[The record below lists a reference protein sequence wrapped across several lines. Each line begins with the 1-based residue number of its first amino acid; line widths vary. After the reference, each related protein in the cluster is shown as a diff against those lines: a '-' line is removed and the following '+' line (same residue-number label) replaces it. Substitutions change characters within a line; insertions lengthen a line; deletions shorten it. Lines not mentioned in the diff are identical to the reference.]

1 MLSWD
6 RRDSLLGMMRDALF
20 PRGCA
25 GCDRPDEVLCG
36 DCRSLFANWRN
47 RELVSGQETQGAV
60 HTWSASTY
68 QGVVRHAILAWKD
81 HDDTELDTIFGEVMA
96 SLLEHSA
103 IHRSC
108 RRQTAVLV
116 VLVPSSPASM
126 RRRGRRHIDPLSK
139 AVANALC
146 DYGFDAKPYR
156 VLASIASGGRSVQ
169 QASSAQRAQRIG
181 GRIALGSDAVM
192 QGQQVVLVDDIIT
205 TGSTL
210 RQCAQTCRQA
220 GAEVIG
226 AMTLTE
232 AKRVV

>member
-36 DCRSLFANWRN
+36 DCRSLFTNWRS
-47 RELVSGQETQGAV
+47 RELVAHGTAQ
-60 HTWSASTY
+60 TWSASTY
-68 QGVVRHAILAWKD
+68 RGVVRHAILAWKD
-81 HDDTELDTIFGEVMA
+81 HDDTELDTVFGEVMT

-103 IHRSC
+103 ISVSC
-108 RRQTAVLV
+108 RQQTAVLV
-116 VLVPSSPASM
+116 VPVPSSRTSI
-126 RRRGRRHIDPLSK
+126 RRRGRRHIDPLAK

-146 DYGFDAKPYR
+146 GHGLDAKPYR
-156 VLASIASGGRSVQ
+156 ALTSIASGGRSVQ

-220 GAEVIG
+220 GAEIIG

>member
-1 MLSWD
+1 
-6 RRDSLLGMMRDALF
+6 MRDALF

-36 DCRSLFANWRN
+36 DCRSLFTNWRS
-47 RELVSGQETQGAV
+47 RELVSHGTAQ
-60 HTWSASTY
+60 TWSASTY

-81 HDDTELDTIFGEVMA
+81 HDDTELDTVFGEVMT

-103 IHRSC
+103 ISVSC
-108 RRQTAVLV
+108 RQQTAVLV
-116 VLVPSSPASM
+116 VPVPSSRTSI
-126 RRRGRRHIDPLSK
+126 RRRGRRHIDPLAK

-146 DYGFDAKPYR
+146 GHGLDAKPYR
-156 VLASIASGGRSVQ
+156 ALTSIASGGRSVQ

-181 GRIALGSDAVM
+181 GRIALGSDALM

>member
-81 HDDTELDTIFGEVMA
+81 HDDTELDTVFGEVMT

-103 IHRSC
+103 ISVSC
-108 RRQTAVLV
+108 RQQTAVLV
-116 VLVPSSPASM
+116 VPVPSSRTSI
-126 RRRGRRHIDPLSK
+126 RRRGRRHIDPLAK

-146 DYGFDAKPYR
+146 GHGLDAKPYR
-156 VLASIASGGRSVQ
+156 ALTSIASGGRSVQ

-181 GRIALGSDAVM
+181 GRIALGSDALM

>member
-1 MLSWD
+1 
-6 RRDSLLGMMRDALF
+6 MRDALF

-36 DCRSLFANWRN
+36 DCRSLFTNWRS
-47 RELVSGQETQGAV
+47 RELVAHGTAQ
-60 HTWSASTY
+60 TWSAST
-68 QGVVRHAILAWKD
+68 D
-81 HDDTELDTIFGEVMA
+81 HDDTELDTVFGEVMT

-103 IHRSC
+103 ISVSC
-108 RRQTAVLV
+108 RQQTAVLV
-116 VLVPSSPASM
+116 VPVPSSRTSI
-126 RRRGRRHIDPLSK
+126 RRRGRRHIDPLAK

-146 DYGFDAKPYR
+146 DHGLDAKPYR
-156 VLASIASGGRSVQ
+156 ALTSIASGGRSVQ

-220 GAEVIG
+220 GTEVIG

>member
-36 DCRSLFANWRN
+36 DCRSLFANWRS
-47 RELVSGQETQGAV
+47 RELVAHGTAQ
-60 HTWSASTY
+60 TWSASTY
-68 QGVVRHAILAWKD
+68 RGVVRHAILAWKD
-81 HDDTELDTIFGEVMA
+81 HDDTELDTVFGEVMT

-103 IHRSC
+103 ISVSC
-108 RRQTAVLV
+108 RQQTAVLV
-116 VLVPSSPASM
+116 VPVPSSRTSI
-126 RRRGRRHIDPLSK
+126 RRRGRRHIDPLAK

-146 DYGFDAKPYR
+146 GHGLDAKPYR
-156 VLASIASGGRSVQ
+156 ALTSIASGGRSVQ

-210 RQCAQTCRQA
+210 RQCAQTCRQG

>member
-1 MLSWD
+1 
-6 RRDSLLGMMRDALF
+6 MRDALF

-116 VLVPSSPASM
+116 VPVPSA
-126 RRRGRRHIDPLSK
+126 
-139 AVANALC
+139 
-146 DYGFDAKPYR
+146 GFDAAQRETAY
-156 VLASIASGGRSVQ
+156 RSVIQ
-169 QASSAQRAQRIG
+169 GRGKRIMRLRLRCETISG
-181 GRIALGSDAVM
+181 IGQYCIGRPIGAAGV
-192 QGQQVVLVDDIIT
+192 I
-205 TGSTL
+205 GST
-210 RQCAQTCRQA
+210 RPTHRWTNRTC
-220 GAEVIG
+220 
-226 AMTLTE
+226 L
-232 AKRVV
+232 

>member
-1 MLSWD
+1 MAH
-6 RRDSLLGMMRDALF
+6 GTA
-20 PRGCA
+20 
-25 GCDRPDEVLCG
+25 
-36 DCRSLFANWRN
+36 
-47 RELVSGQETQGAV
+47 Q
-60 HTWSASTY
+60 TWSASTY

-108 RRQTAVLV
+108 SRQTAVLV
-116 VLVPSSPASM
+116 VPVPSSPASM

-139 AVANALC
+139 AVASALC
-146 DYGFDAKPYR
+146 DHGFDAKPYR
-156 VLASIASGGRSVQ
+156 ALASIASGGRSVQ

-181 GRIALGSDAVM
+181 GRIALVSDAVM

>member
-36 DCRSLFANWRN
+36 DCRSLFTNWRS
-47 RELVSGQETQGAV
+47 RELVAHGTA

-108 RRQTAVLV
+108 HRQTAVLV
-116 VLVPSSPASM
+116 VPVPSSPASM

-181 GRIALGSDAVM
+181 GRIALVSDAVM

>member
-36 DCRSLFANWRN
+36 DCRSLFTNWRS
-47 RELVSGQETQGAV
+47 RELVAHGTAQ
-60 HTWSASTY
+60 TWSASTY
-68 QGVVRHAILAWKD
+68 QGAVRHAILAWKD

-108 RRQTAVLV
+108 SRQTAVLV
-116 VLVPSSPASM
+116 VPVPSSPASM

-139 AVANALC
+139 AVASALC
-146 DYGFDAKPYR
+146 DHGFDAKPYR
-156 VLASIASGGRSVQ
+156 ALASIASGGRSVQ

-181 GRIALGSDAVM
+181 GRIALVSDAVM

>member
-36 DCRSLFANWRN
+36 DCRSLFTNWRS
-47 RELVSGQETQGAV
+47 RELVAHGTAQ
-60 HTWSASTY
+60 TWSASTY
-68 QGVVRHAILAWKD
+68 RGVVRHAILAWKD
-81 HDDTELDTIFGEVMA
+81 HDDTELDTVFGEVMT

-103 IHRSC
+103 ISVSC
-108 RRQTAVLV
+108 RQQTAVLV
-116 VLVPSSPASM
+116 VPVPSSRTSI
-126 RRRGRRHIDPLSK
+126 RRRGRRHIDPLAK

-146 DYGFDAKPYR
+146 GHGLDAKPYR
-156 VLASIASGGRSVQ
+156 ALTSIASGGRSVQ

>member
-116 VLVPSSPASM
+116 VPVPSSPASM
-126 RRRGRRHIDPLSK
+126 RRRGRRHIDPFQGRGKRIMRLR
-139 AVANALC
+139 LRC
-146 DYGFDAKPYR
+146 ET
-156 VLASIASGGRSVQ
+156 ISGIGQYCIGRP
-169 QASSAQRAQRIG
+169 IG
-181 GRIALGSDAVM
+181 AAGVI
-192 QGQQVVLVDDIIT
+192 
-205 TGSTL
+205 GST
-210 RQCAQTCRQA
+210 RPTHRWTNRTC
-220 GAEVIG
+220 
-226 AMTLTE
+226 L
-232 AKRVV
+232 

>member
-25 GCDRPDEVLCG
+25 GCDRPDEVLCD

-103 IHRSC
+103 IQRSC

-116 VLVPSSPASM
+116 VPVPSSPASM

-139 AVANALC
+139 AVASALC
-146 DYGFDAKPYR
+146 DHGFDAKPYR
-156 VLASIASGGRSVQ
+156 ALASIASGGRSVQ

-181 GRIALGSDAVM
+181 GRIALVSDAVM

>member
-96 SLLEHSA
+96 SYWNTAPFTAPAVGRPPCSWFRYLHRRLRCGAEGDGISIRYPRPWQTHYA
-103 IHRSC
+103 I
-108 RRQTAVLV
+108 T
-116 VLVPSSPASM
+116 ASM
-126 RRRGRRHIDPLSK
+126 RNHIGYWPVLHRAADRCSRRHRLNAPNASVDESHLS
-139 AVANALC
+139 LM
-146 DYGFDAKPYR
+146 P
-156 VLASIASGGRSVQ
+156 
-169 QASSAQRAQRIG
+169 
-181 GRIALGSDAVM
+181 
-192 QGQQVVLVDDIIT
+192 
-205 TGSTL
+205 
-210 RQCAQTCRQA
+210 
-220 GAEVIG
+220 
-226 AMTLTE
+226 
-232 AKRVV
+232 

>member
-25 GCDRPDEVLCG
+25 GCDRPDEVLCD
-36 DCRSLFANWRN
+36 DCRSLFANWRS
-47 RELVSGQETQGAV
+47 RELVAHGTAQ
-60 HTWSASTY
+60 TWSASTY

-108 RRQTAVLV
+108 SRQTAVLV
-116 VLVPSSPASM
+116 VPVPSSPASM

-139 AVANALC
+139 AVASALC
-146 DYGFDAKPYR
+146 DHGFDAKPYR
-156 VLASIASGGRSVQ
+156 ALASIASGGRSVQ

-181 GRIALGSDAVM
+181 GRIALVSDAVM

-232 AKRVV
+232 AKSVV

>member
-25 GCDRPDEVLCG
+25 GCDRPDEVLCD

-103 IHRSC
+103 IQRSC

-116 VLVPSSPASM
+116 VPVPSSPASM

-139 AVANALC
+139 AVASALC
-146 DYGFDAKPYR
+146 DHGFDAKPYR
-156 VLASIASGGRSVQ
+156 ALTSIASGGRSVQ

-181 GRIALGSDAVM
+181 GRITLGSDAVM

>member
-116 VLVPSSPASM
+116 VRYLHRRLRCGAEGDGISIRYPRPWQTHYAITASM
-126 RRRGRRHIDPLSK
+126 RNHIGYWPVLHRAADRCSRRHRLNAPNASVDESHLS
-139 AVANALC
+139 LM
-146 DYGFDAKPYR
+146 P
-156 VLASIASGGRSVQ
+156 
-169 QASSAQRAQRIG
+169 
-181 GRIALGSDAVM
+181 
-192 QGQQVVLVDDIIT
+192 
-205 TGSTL
+205 
-210 RQCAQTCRQA
+210 
-220 GAEVIG
+220 
-226 AMTLTE
+226 
-232 AKRVV
+232 